1 MSNIIHIKSITQAH
15 EMIGLEKP
23 LHPLISVFYH
33 KKEMSMDLVDIKL
46 STELYFISLKEG
58 VSGSF
63 QYGRSTYDFEE
74 GMMTFIGPHQTVS
87 FSEAKMENTGWSV
100 MFHPDLIRK
109 SELGKNIDDYSFFG
123 YDVNE
128 ALFLSDKEKK
138 ALGNLVKTIEEEID
152 QNIDQYTQKLV
163 ISNLELLLDYCMRY
177 YDRQFFTR
185 TNLNKDTAS
194 EFESFLKQYFKNNK
208 QLITGIPSVKFCAAE
223 IGMSPNY
230 LSDLLKKETGKSA
243 LDHIQSFIIEK
254 AKTILLSSNE
264 TVSQVA
270 YGLGFEYPQHF
281 SKIFKKKVGISPAE
295 YRNVN

>member
-15 EMIGLEKP
+15 EMIGMDKP
-23 LHPLISVFYH
+23 LHPLISVFRH
-33 KKEMSMDLVDIKL
+33 QKGMSMDLVDVKF

-74 GMMTFIGPHQTVS
+74 GMMTFIGPNQTVS
-87 FSEAKMENTGWSV
+87 FSEAKLENTGWSI

-109 SELGKNIDDYSFFG
+109 SELGKNIDNYSFFG

-138 ALGNLVKTIEEEID
+138 ALGKIVKTIEEEID

-185 TNLNKDTAS
+185 TNLNQDTAS
-194 EFESFLKQYFKNNK
+194 EFESFLKQYFKDNK
-208 QLITGIPSVKFCAAE
+208 QLITGIPSVKYCATE

-254 AKTILLSSNE
+254 AKTILLNSNE

-295 YRNVN
+295 YRNVG

>member
-1 MSNIIHIKSITQAH
+1 
-15 EMIGLEKP
+15 
-23 LHPLISVFYH
+23 
-33 KKEMSMDLVDIKL
+33 
-46 STELYFISLKEG
+46 
-58 VSGSF
+58 
-63 QYGRSTYDFEE
+63 
-74 GMMTFIGPHQTVS
+74 
-87 FSEAKMENTGWSV
+87 
-100 MFHPDLIRK
+100 
-109 SELGKNIDDYSFFG
+109 
-123 YDVNE
+123 VNE

-138 ALGNLVKTIEEEID
+138 ALGKIVKTIEEEID

-185 TNLNKDTAS
+185 TNLNQDTAS
-194 EFESFLKQYFKNNK
+194 EFESFLKQYFKDNK
-208 QLITGIPSVKFCAAE
+208 QLITGIPSVKYCATE

-254 AKTILLSSNE
+254 AKTILLNSNE

-295 YRNVN
+295 YRNVG